1 MVEVMKPDLPMGYWL
16 KRADT
21 LLTQQID
28 EAQAANG
35 VSRVE
40 WQVLNMI
47 GDAGSVSKERI
58 FETMLAFVDAPGV
71 DEIVTRLV
79 GRGWAE
85 QSEISKQSTVEFQLT
100 EEGRRQHGVI
110 LATQK
115 EVRQRAMQGIGEEE
129 YATVVQVLKRIVNNL
144 RETGDSAG

>member
-1 MVEVMKPDLPMGYWL
+1 MAQVAKPERPIGYWL

-21 LLTQQID
+21 LLTEQID
-28 EAQAANG
+28 KAQAANG
-35 VSRVE
+35 VSRFD
-40 WQVLNMI
+40 WQVLNMLNEM
-47 GDAGSVSKERI
+47 GSASKERI
-58 FETMLAFVDAPGV
+58 FESMLAFVDAPGV

-85 QSEISKQSTVEFQLT
+85 QSEISKQGTVEFQLT

-115 EVRQRAMQGIGEEE
+115 EVRQRAMQGISEEE

>member
-1 MVEVMKPDLPMGYWL
+1 MVQMTKPERPIGYWL
-16 KRADT
+16 RRADT
-21 LLTQQID
+21 LLTHQID
-28 EAQAANG
+28 KAQAANR

-47 GDAGSVSKERI
+47 GEAGSVSKERI

-85 QSEISKQSTVEFQLT
+85 QTETSRPGTVEFQLT
-100 EEGRRQHGVI
+100 EEGRRWHSVI
-110 LATQK
+110 LAMQK
-115 EVRQRAMQGIGEEE
+115 EVRRQAMQGISEEE
-129 YATVVQVLKRIVNNL
+129 YATVIRVLERIVSNL
-144 RETGDSAG
+144 EDGNGPR

>member
-1 MVEVMKPDLPMGYWL
+1 MSQVAKPERPIGYWL

-21 LLTQQID
+21 LLTAQIAK
-28 EAQAANG
+28 AQVANG
-35 VSRVE
+35 VSRFE
-40 WQVLNMI
+40 WQVLNI
-47 GDAGSVSKERI
+47 LNETGTASKEGI
-58 FETMLAFVDAPGV
+58 FETMLAFVDAPGI

-85 QSEISKQSTVEFQLT
+85 QTETSRPGTVEFQLT
-100 EEGRRQHGVI
+100 EEGRRRHGVI

-115 EVRQRAMQGIGEEE
+115 EVRQRAMQGISEEE